1 MNLFQRLQFAAYAF
15 RAARGMAQK
24 DASAVVP
31 VWEDKTPQYSTINF
45 NTVAQHGYRRNEL
58 IFACVGYRAEST
70 AAATL
75 RVFDQS
81 GGELAQHPARQLI
94 RQPNPVMTE
103 FDFWV
108 MTSAMC
114 DLAGR
119 AYWLKD
125 RSRNGRV
132 IAFYPLRPDRVQ
144 PVPSKQS
151 LIGGYQYQNGE
162 KTEVFPA
169 EDVIAFTE
177 YDPINL
183 YTGWSPAQVA
193 SRAVDVDNSTTDF
206 IKLFFQNGAMPQGV
220 LSTKAKLNDA
230 AVGDLR
236 RRWKEK
242 YGGFAN
248 WAEVAVLDSDA
259 QYQQIGMNFKDMD
272 FSVLDARNEAR
283 ICMVFRTPPILINA
297 MIGLSRSTYSN
308 YKEAR
313 IAFNQDTMAPRW
325 KHFQDEYQ
333 LAMSGEFGDNI
344 ETRFDLSDVPA
355 HVDMMVQKWEAAR
368 GAWKDGLAKRNE
380 ARKFAGFDV
389 VEDGDVFIDEVSGGG
404 FGALLGGIPAPTQ
417 PLPGKPAPAAPAD
430 APANDQPAQLDQPA
444 KPAGEQPAQD
454 APIQDSLVEKRLAML
469 IDCAKSITDEQKRGE
484 FLQLVFGPRVTPKS
498 AEEERL
504 TIEYK
509 KRHAKKR
516 DLIARA
522 YEMQFRDAAQKQ
534 MAQEMKAILKVVNG
548 QKAGGKFE
556 RIASGMETALTDSK
570 TGWVTTFKPLI
581 KALIADQGDQ
591 IAADF
596 GISFDIK
603 NPYVDEFLKTYVPKF
618 ADRVLDTTR
627 NVIVLDM
634 LQKAQDDGLSI
645 PDLADLIKGQYQQW
659 DDYRATMIAR
669 TETIRSSNAGGL
681 EAIRQA
687 EIPGKQWLSTN
698 DDRTRPDHEDAQGQ
712 IVAIDEPFDVGGE
725 SLMFPGD
732 PDGSADQT
740 INCRCT
746 VLPVQEGELQKALAT
761 RRERKG
767 AARKAMSA
775 TMQME
780 IKADMASQG
789 VIVSLWLSPAQAAL
803 LNLSITNAAVPMGT
817 VVTAPELM
825 HITLAYLGK
834 TTELAPDVRERL
846 RVILS
851 GFAAQQEWITGTI
864 NGIARFAGEE
874 VDALVALFD
883 SAELGE
889 LRGELCEALELVG
902 AEHNTEHGFTAH
914 VTLAYLPANAQ
925 TPNIALE
932 PVPMVFDA
940 LTLAWGDEHETF
952 ALSHDE

>member
-1 MNLFQRLQFAAYAF
+1 MNLLQRFQFAAYAF

-31 VWEDKTPQYSTINF
+31 VWEDKIPQYSTINF

-75 RVFDQS
+75 RIFDQG
-81 GGELAQHPARQLI
+81 GGELAQHAARQLI
-94 RQPNPVMTE
+94 QRPNSVMTE

-108 MTSAMC
+108 TTSAMC

-132 IAFYPLRPDRVQ
+132 IALYPLRPDRVQ
-144 PVPSKQS
+144 PVPSRQT

-259 QYQQIGMNFKDMD
+259 NYQQIGMNFKDMD

-344 ETRFDLSDVPA
+344 EARFDLSDVPA

-389 VEDGDVFIDEVSGGG
+389 VEDGDVFFDEVSGGGG
-404 FGALLGGIPAPTQ
+404 FGALLGGMPASTQ
-417 PLPGKPAPAAPAD
+417 PLPGKPDPNAPV
-430 APANDQPAQLDQPA
+430 
-444 KPAGEQPAQD
+444 
-454 APIQDSLVEKRLAML
+454 QDSLVEKRLSLL
-469 IDCAKSITDEQKRGE
+469 IDHVKSITDEQKRRE
-484 FLQLVFGPRVTPKS
+484 FLQLVFGPKATPKS

-534 MAQEMKAILKVVNG
+534 MAVEMKAVLKVVNG
-548 QKAGGKFE
+548 QKADGKFE
-556 RIASGMETALTDSK
+556 RIAKGIETALTDSK

-581 KALIADQGDQ
+581 KAIIADQGDQ

-634 LQKAQDDGLSI
+634 LKKAQDEGLSI
-645 PDLADLIKGQYQQW
+645 PDLADMIKGQYTQW

-712 IVAIDEPFDVGGE
+712 IVTIDEPFDVGGE

-740 INCRCT
+740 VNCRCT
-746 VLPVQEGELQKALAT
+746 VLPVQEGELQKALANQ
-761 RRERKG
+761 RERKSTG
-767 AARKAMSA
+767 RKTMSA
-775 TMQME
+775 AMQME
-780 IKADMASQG
+780 IKADMASTG
-789 VIVSLWLSPAQAAL
+789 VIVSLWLSPAQSAL

-834 TTELAPDVRERL
+834 TTELDPEVRDRL

-851 GFAAQQEWITGTI
+851 GFAAKQEWITGTI
-864 NGIARFAGEE
+864 NGIARFSGEE

-914 VTLAYLPANAQ
+914 VTLAYLPTNAQ